1 MECVGGR
8 NTLAALRRA
17 LEEEAK
23 EESSLTGGV
32 YLLTT
37 GMPDQHMVSWSLTV
51 HFNHLRANVLSHV
64 EHNMWICC
72 LVAIT
77 CLVTFTYFVEFTGAF
92 FICLLGATLW
102 S

>member
-17 LEEEAK
+17 LEEEAQ
-23 EESSLTGGV
+23 EESSLTGSV

-37 GMPDQHMVSWSLTV
+37 GLPDQHMVSWTLTV
-51 HFNHLRANVLSHV
+51 HFNDLRANVLPHV
-64 EHNMWICC
+64 VHNMWICC

-77 CLVTFTYFVEFTGAF
+77 CLVAFIYFV
-92 FICLLGATLW
+92 
-102 S
+102 